1 MFRGRSL
8 AAVVV
13 VSAAILGVG
22 CRTGQTPEVRMLS
35 EKEAADFWNRAESRE
50 PAGQSSVRKIESGT
64 GTVVITTQA
73 YTLRMPGGGGGGLVT
88 VCGGGCQAGAGG
100 PSGCQTSGCEPTGN
114 SCTPL
119 QCSGNCTLSHACKAE
134 AWGFSSGGLFHA
146 LGVEEIETIA
156 VSR

>member
-50 PAGQSSVRKIESGT
+50 PAGQPSVRKIESGT

-73 YTLRMPGGGGGGLVT
+73 YMLRMPGGGGRGLVT
-88 VCGGGCQAGAGG
+88 VCGAGCQAGAGR
-100 PSGCQTSGCEPTGN
+100 PSGWQARGCEAAGN
-114 SCTPL
+114 PCPPL
-119 QCSGNCTLSHACKAE
+119 AGSGICTL
-134 AWGFSSGGLFHA
+134 
-146 LGVEEIETIA
+146 
-156 VSR
+156 

>member
-1 MFRGRSL
+1 RRWKMFRGRSL

-50 PAGQSSVRKIESGT
+50 PAGQPSVRKIESGT

-73 YTLRMPGGGGGGLVT
+73 YMLRMPGGGGGSLVT
-88 VCGGGCQAGAGG
+88 ARVGGCQVGVGG
-100 PSGCQTSGCEPTGN
+100 PGACQPGGSEPAGN
-114 SCTPL
+114 SRTPD
-119 QCSGNCTLSHACKAE
+119 
-134 AWGFSSGGLFHA
+134 
-146 LGVEEIETIA
+146 
-156 VSR
+156 